1 MSDIISGGASG
12 GIVAIFFL
20 GANWAKSFFSDG
32 KKPNGNG
39 KDVEVKAREMGTII
53 SDLGHV
59 KIAVDE
65 LKRAANENQ
74 LRIGE
79 LAGNVDTLTHLF
91 TKHFKL

>member
-1 MSDIISGGASG
+1 M
-12 GIVAIFFL
+12 AIFIL
-20 GANWAKSFFSDG
+20 GANWAKSFFADG

-79 LAGNVDTLTHLF
+79 LAGNVDTLTRLF